1 MMSVVTNWG
10 DPMATFVLVHGAWHG
25 SWCWKRVRKS
35 LQAEGHDVFTPTLT
49 GVGERSHL
57 ISPQVNLETH
67 IADVVNLIRWEELD
81 DVVLCGHSYGGAVI
95 SEAGAHHSVRHLVY
109 LCAFVLDVG
118 ESVLANAAPQLDTV
132 LNTVMVPSGD
142 VVSVTPEGARAAF
155 YADVADPPLDRLVP
169 HDMRAFTTQVTA
181 AAWRDKPS
189 TYVLCAQDQAIHPD
203 RQRFF
208 AGRCGGVVELEASH
222 SPMLSMPDRVAEI
235 LRGAAT

>member
-1 MMSVVTNWG
+1 MTS
-10 DPMATFVLVHGAWHG
+10 FVLVHGAWHG
-25 SWCWKRVRKS
+25 AWCWDPVIAALGGDAVALDLPSDHVEGTGLTEDVGAVRAV
-35 LQAEGHDVFTPTLT
+35 LDG
-49 GVGERSHL
+49 
-57 ISPQVNLETH
+57 
-67 IADVVNLIRWEELD
+67 LD

-95 SEAGAHHSVRHLVY
+95 SEAGAHLSVRHLVY